1 MRLNCR
7 SVCLRLLIFYSSQ
20 NLLARHIQ
28 YTLTFLCSNYPP
40 HTWVFDS
47 LNSLDGDAGKS
58 VDTLSS
64 KGMEVKKI
72 ENLASEVNL

>member
-20 NLLARHIQ
+20 HLLAQLIQ
-28 YTLTFLCSNYPP
+28 YTLTFLCSNYPL

-47 LNSLDGDAGKS
+47 LDPLDGDAGKS

-72 ENLASEVNL
+72 EKLASE